1 MRCHVIY
8 FGNKNGVTSQHMES
22 RIKEEIMFEQN
33 KNVSQNIPHMWNR
46 ILCIFNRQ
54 KLVQTNLRVIKLQ
67 VK

>member
-33 KNVSQNIPHMWNR
+33 KNVSQNIPHM
-46 ILCIFNRQ
+46 
-54 KLVQTNLRVIKLQ
+54 
-67 VK
+67 